1 MLIHLPFIL
10 THTMNITHGSFDTN
24 QQSENQHMKATRR
37 FTLTLLTFVIL
48 AFVPN
53 SFAQETAPEYVVRQ
67 IYFHPSDRQPSPDTD
82 ARLDALVEDVQQ
94 FYADEM
100 ERHGFGRK
108 TFRLETDALG
118 KRVRH
123 YVKGKFPTIDY
134 RTNRIN
140 QALEE
145 IIEHFGL
152 AEHFVYVFFIEGDNN
167 SLASSEV
174 GGIAGGYPFGGNA
187 NITLSDF
194 HKASET
200 LYRRAFNTVAHEL
213 GHAFGL
219 LHDFRDDRYMMS
231 YGPEELKDQLSYCAA
246 EWLDAHR
253 YFNTTH
259 SSFDRVPTIEIEML
273 PPFFVSPPNTV
284 RLRFKITHSE
294 GLHQAQLHTNS
305 FSWPGKTTLLDC
317 KSLNANSATIEFVT
331 TELALGSEHVSLRVI
346 DVHGNFTHQR
356 FPLDIDSLFPDSEAV
371 LIPDANLAV
380 AIRKNLGLAPESAI
394 TKLDMLGL
402 GILYGPGPRVIDSF
416 PRDHPEKQIVDLTG
430 LEHATNLEAVVLN
443 DNRIVDLTPLAELT
457 QLKSLSIERNR
468 MSDIGTLTGLAQLR
482 SLDISGNQISD
493 IGPLTGLTR
502 LSELGLN
509 DNQIEDLTPLKE
521 LKNLRILDLYGNQ
534 ITDGALTLFAEFPK
548 LVSLNLS
555 INQIRDIS
563 PLAKLTNLTSLAL
576 VGNQISDTTPLA
588 GLTNLTHLRLEDNQI
603 SDVTPLAGLTNLRVL
618 DLYGNQISD
627 VTPLKELT
635 NLRLLN
641 LNRNRVSNVSS
652 LVGLVNLEFLGLTE
666 NPIKNREPLLVL
678 LRKNPDVKI
687 WLKPGDKPLP
697 VTLSH
702 FRAEHTDAGV
712 ILKWTTESELD
723 NAGFYIYR
731 SQAKD
736 GTFKVVNPTMIQG
749 AGTTS
754 ERNEYTWT
762 DTTAKPNVA
771 YYYRIEDISHAGER
785 KQLAIVRLRGLVSAS
800 GKLTTRWAD
809 LKVNN

>member
-1 MLIHLPFIL
+1 
-10 THTMNITHGSFDTN
+10 
-24 QQSENQHMKATRR
+24 MKS
-37 FTLTLLTFVIL
+37 TLCSIITLLIFLTL
-48 AFVPN
+48 AFV
-53 SFAQETAPEYVVRQ
+53 STGFAQETSPEYVVRQ

-140 QALEE
+140 QALQE
-145 IIEHFGL
+145 IKEHFDLG
-152 AEHFVYVFFIEGDNN
+152 ERFVYLFFLEGDDNI
-167 SLASSEV
+167 LASSQV
-174 GGIAGGYPFGGNA
+174 GGIGGGYPFGGNA
-187 NITLSDF
+187 NITLLDF

-259 SSFDRVPTIEIEML
+259 SSFDRVPTIEML
-273 PPFFVSPPNTV
+273 PPSFVSPPNTV
-284 RLRFKITHSE
+284 RLQFRITHSE
-294 GLHQAQLHTNS
+294 GLHHAQLLTNS
-305 FSWPGKTTLLDC
+305 FSWSGGTTLLDC
-317 KSLNANSATIEFVT
+317 KSLNANSTTIEFVT
-331 TELALGSEHVSLRVI
+331 TGLALGSEHVSLRVI
-346 DVHGNFTHQR
+346 DVHGNFTHQK
-356 FPLDIDSLFPDSEAV
+356 FSLDTDSLFPGSESV
-371 LIPDANLAV
+371 LIPDANLA
-380 AIRKNLGLAPESAI
+380 ALIRKTLGLRSTSPI

-402 GILYGPGPRVIDSF
+402 GELHFYEDDRNHFGLPPPPGKEIT
-416 PRDHPEKQIVDLTG
+416 DLAG
-430 LEHATNLEAVVLN
+430 LQHATNLENLQLN
-443 DNRIVDLTPLAELT
+443 DHRIVDLTPLTELT
-457 QLKSLSIERNR
+457 RLKLLLIERNR
-468 MSDIGTLTGLAQLR
+468 ISDISPLAGLTQLSSLEMRGNQITDVSPLARLANLLRLGLEN
-482 SLDISGNQISD
+482 NQISD
-493 IGPLTGLTR
+493 ITPLTGLT
-502 LSELGLN
+502 
-509 DNQIEDLTPLKE
+509 
-521 LKNLRILDLYGNQ
+521 NLRGLYLDGNQ
-534 ITDGALTLFAEFPK
+534 ITDETLTLLTELPKLVALTLSSNP
-548 LVSLNLS
+548 VH
-555 INQIRDIS
+555 DIT
-563 PLAKLTNLTSLAL
+563 PLAKLTQLNALTLNS
-576 VGNQISDTTPLA
+576 NQIADITPLT
-588 GLTNLTHLRLEDNQI
+588 GLTNLTHLWLED
-603 SDVTPLAGLTNLRVL
+603 
-618 DLYGNQISD
+618 NQISD

-635 NLRLLN
+635 NLQLLNLNRNQISDVTPLKELTNLQLLN

-666 NPIKNREPLLVL
+666 NPVKNRKPLLVL

-697 VTLSH
+697 ATLSH
-702 FRAEHTDAGV
+702 FRAEHTDTGV
-712 ILKWTTESELD
+712 VLKWTTESEVE

-731 SQAKD
+731 SETRD
-736 GTFKVVNPTMIQG
+736 GTFKVVNPTLIQG

-762 DTTAKPNVA
+762 DTTAKPSTV
-771 YYYRIEDISHAGER
+771 YYYRIEDISHAGVR
-785 KQLAIVRLRGLVSAS
+785 KQLATVRMRGLVSAS
-800 GKLTTRWAD
+800 GKLTTKWAD
-809 LKVNN
+809 LKVQQ